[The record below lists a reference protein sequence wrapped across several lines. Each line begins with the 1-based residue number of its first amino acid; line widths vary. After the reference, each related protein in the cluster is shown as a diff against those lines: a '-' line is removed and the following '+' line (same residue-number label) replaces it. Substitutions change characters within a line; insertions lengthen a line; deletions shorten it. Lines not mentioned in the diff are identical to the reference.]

1 MPEINEWQNWLNDMK
16 YVAQPFGM
24 KVVKMI

>member
-1 MPEINEWQNWLNDMK
+1 MPEINAWQNWLNDTK